1 MKLLGRSRYVSLN
14 VKENVVMSTTEK
26 ADQQFVRL
34 PRELYYKLVEIA
46 EREDRSVAG
55 TVRNIVREAIARRT
69 EQGTR
74 GAAR

>member
-1 MKLLGRSRYVSLN
+1 
-14 VKENVVMSTTEK
+14 MSTNEK

-34 PRELYYKLVEIA
+34 PSDLYYKLVEIA

-55 TVRNIVREAIARRT
+55 TVRNIVREAIARWT

-74 GAAR
+74 GAVR